1 VGGSV
6 RGGKVSATF
15 AARSVAEAARIAC
28 RLEAFVP
35 KPGNVHPGASF
46 ADVRYDDFVRAG
58 DLCAPILGEAGERG
72 VGQTVLDCV
81 RATRSVMNT
90 NPNLGIIL
98 LLAPLAA
105 VPSELRLAEGIRD
118 VLARLSVHDSRLVYE
133 AIRLAAPGGLGE
145 APEQDVRTAP
155 TEPLP
160 LIMQRAAS
168 RDAIALQY
176 TDGFSL
182 VLQDALPWLVEEG
195 AFARDYQ
202 TAVIGLQLRLMSRY
216 PDSLIARK
224 CGPAVAA
231 ESAERAARVLAAGW
245 PETDAGLEQLSRFDQ
260 WLRADGNRRNPGTT
274 ADLIAAT
281 LFAGLRDRLIVEPVS
296 HAERV

>member
-1 VGGSV
+1 MGGSV